1 MSKIRTT
8 FEIMEELRGLHIS
21 TPRDAEFQRHL
32 SRLLRQDDKGN
43 ALPEAVKF
51 AATGETRG
59 IMVVDEPGGGK
70 STLVHHGLHHQPA
83 LNTSDTSIK
92 PFISAIVPSPGTYK
106 NMGTA
111 ILSQTGY
118 KLSGRREAHSIWTLV
133 RHRLELQ
140 GCIILWI
147 DEAHDLFSKD
157 SNLILRALKT
167 LMQGDGAI
175 IIVLSGTKELAEY
188 VRSDPQVQRRFSTLV
203 LPRVTVE
210 HDLERFNAVIANYAA
225 KAGLGWGG
233 NKQIVERLFLASRY
247 VFGRCVETIYCAIEE
262 ALLEG
267 TSALTLDHF
276 ARTWALQEGCSADNN
291 VFMADEWWAIRPDGC
306 PEPRQVPLRKRK

>member
-1 MSKIRTT
+1 
-8 FEIMEELRGLHIS
+8 
-21 TPRDAEFQRHL
+21 
-32 SRLLRQDDKGN
+32 
-43 ALPEAVKF
+43 
-51 AATGETRG
+51 
-59 IMVVDEPGGGK
+59 MVVDEPGGGK
-70 STLVHHGLHHQPA
+70 STLVHHGLHHHPA
-83 LNTSDTSIK
+83 LNTADLTIK

-106 NMGTA
+106 SLGKT
-111 ILSQTGY
+111 ILAQTGY
-118 KLSGRREAHSIWTLV
+118 EPEGRREAHSIWTLV
-133 RHRLELQ
+133 RHRLDLM

-147 DEAHDLFSKD
+147 DEAHDLFNKD

-175 IIVLSGTKELAEY
+175 IVVLSGTMELANY

-203 LPRVTVE
+203 LPQVTVE

-233 NKQIVERLFLASRY
+233 NKLIVERLFLASRY

-267 TSALTLDHF
+267 ASALTLDHF

-291 VFMADEWWAIRPDGC
+291 VFMADEWWAIRPDGY
-306 PEPRQVPLRKRK
+306 PEPRQAPLRKRK